1 MAAARGLPDGYRR
14 RIRYLV
20 QAATIALAVPYPR
33 SAVQEVRRALG
44 LDQARAFSLTQHA
57 CASALLAVDVCGRLL
72 AADGDPDALALIVTG
87 EKTFTRVAQLIPD
100 SAVMSEGTA
109 AVLIRPGG
117 GRDTMLGYASRCH
130 GEFFRA
136 PFQSAAVTSKFNAA
150 YTPALTEVIMTALD
164 RACLRPDQIDLVL
177 PHNVNRMSWIRTAR
191 ATGLA
196 ADRIVMDTVATVGHC
211 FGADSFI
218 NYRLACDR
226 GLLRP
231 GDHYLMTAVG
241 LNATFSAMVFRH

>member
-1 MAAARGLPDGYRR
+1 VAAARGLPGGYFE

-44 LDQARAFSLTQHA
+44 LDRARAFSLTQHA

-72 AADGDPDALALIVTG
+72 ATDGDPDALALIVTG
-87 EKTFTRVAQLIPD
+87 EKTFTPVAQLIPD

-109 AVLIRPGG
+109 AVLVRPGA

-136 PFQSAAVTSKFNAA
+136 PFQSSAVTSKFNAA
-150 YTPALTEVIMTALD
+150 YTPALAEVIMTALS
-164 RACLRPDQIDLVL
+164 RARLAADQIDLVL
-177 PHNVNRMSWIRTAR
+177 PHNVNRMSWLRAAR
-191 ATGLA
+191 ATGLP
-196 ADRIVMDTVATVGHC
+196 ADRIVLDTVPTVGHC

-218 NYRLACDR
+218 NYRLACER